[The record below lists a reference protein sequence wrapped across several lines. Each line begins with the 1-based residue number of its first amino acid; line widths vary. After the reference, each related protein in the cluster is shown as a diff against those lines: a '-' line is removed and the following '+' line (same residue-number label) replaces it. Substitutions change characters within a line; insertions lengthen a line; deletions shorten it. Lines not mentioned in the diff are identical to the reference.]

1 MSAPLLTT
9 QVEED
14 EPPAAASLSLVFIGS
29 AEDNFVDAGRV
40 FPIDGHRRIRFGRAI
55 EGGRIKYEQQT
66 GGARIGIPFPWVSG
80 EHCQLELDWKPTTKV
95 SLKDLQSRN
104 GTLVEN
110 RPVVGSAEIRPG
122 EIIEIGRT
130 FWTLREGTANPE
142 GDSAMPTNDSLY
154 GPLFAAIGST
164 LAGVA
169 ASSVPVV
176 IIGEAGTGKER
187 LARAL
192 HDWSERRGK
201 FVAVRLAAYEEDE
214 LADVLVGSRRSSA
227 PSFVDQAEG
236 GTLFLTDVASIPLR
250 TQSRL
255 RSLLS
260 RVLEGRDSEHR
271 DVRLVSATPD
281 DLRTLVNQR
290 RFRPELYSRLAGVE
304 LTLPPLRACRDR
316 LGAIIR
322 RYADQ
327 YPDAV
332 VSLSTKAFRF
342 ALSHRWPYNVRELRH
357 ALTAARS
364 VAQEGGRI
372 NLAALEEVLRDGF
385 EQSSLSMYSS

>member
-1 MSAPLLTT
+1 MSASLLTT

-14 EPPAAASLSLVFIGS
+14 EPSAAGSLSLVFIGS
-29 AEDNFVDAGRV
+29 AEDNFLDAGRV
-40 FPIDGHRRIRFGRAI
+40 FPIEGNRRIRFGRALA
-55 EGGRIKYEQQT
+55 GGRIFFEQQT
-66 GGARIGIPFPWVSG
+66 HGARVGIPFPWVSG
-80 EHCQLELDWKPTTKV
+80 EHCQLDIEWGPTPTV

-110 RPVVGSAEIRPG
+110 RPIVGSSEIRPG

-130 FWTLREGTANPE
+130 FWTLREGTAP
-142 GDSAMPTNDSLY
+142 DSEPAVPTNDSLY
-154 GPLFAAIGST
+154 EPLYAAIGST

-169 ASSVPVV
+169 ASDVPVV
-176 IIGEAGTGKER
+176 IVGEAGTGKER
-187 LARAL
+187 LGRAL
-192 HDWSERRGK
+192 HEWSGRSGK
-201 FVAVRLAAYEEDE
+201 FVPVRLAAYEEED
-214 LADVLVGSRRSSA
+214 LARALVGDRRSSV
-227 PSFVDQAEG
+227 PSFVEQAEG
-236 GTLFLTDVASIPLR
+236 GTLFLTDVADVPLR

-260 RVLEGRDSEHR
+260 QLLEGRGR
-271 DVRLVSATPD
+271 DDQDIRLVSATPQ

-327 YPDAV
+327 HPDTA

-357 ALTAARS
+357 ALTAAQS

-385 EQSSLSMYSS
+385 DRSSLSLYSS

>member
-1 MSAPLLTT
+1 MPAPLLTT

-14 EPPAAASLSLVFIGS
+14 EPPAAVSLALVFIGS
-29 AEDNFVDAGRV
+29 AEDNFVDAGQV
-40 FPIDGHRRIRFGRAI
+40 FPIEGLRRIRFGRAI
-55 EGGRIKYEQQT
+55 EGGRIKFEQQT
-66 GGARIGIPFPWVSG
+66 GGARVGIPFPWVSG
-80 EHCQLELDWKPTTKV
+80 EHCQLELDWEPTPTV
-95 SLKDLQSRN
+95 SLKDLRSRN

-110 RPVVGSAEIRPG
+110 QPIVGSAVIRPG

-130 FWTLREGTANPE
+130 FWTLREGTA
-142 GDSAMPTNDSLY
+142 SAQGEPMPTNDSLY
-154 GPLFAAIGST
+154 EPLYAAIGST

-169 ASSVPVV
+169 ASNVPVV
-176 IIGEAGTGKER
+176 IVGEAGTGKER

-192 HDWSERRGK
+192 HDWAGRPGK
-201 FVAVRLAAYEEDE
+201 FVPVRLAAYEEEE
-214 LADVLVGSRRSSA
+214 LADVLVGGRRSSA
-227 PSFVDQAEG
+227 PAFVDQAEG
-236 GTLFLTDVASIPLR
+236 GTLFLTDIASVPLR

-260 RVLEGRDSEHR
+260 RALEGRSDDR
-271 DVRLVSATPD
+271 DIRLVSATPD

-322 RYADQ
+322 RYADLH
-327 YPDAV
+327 PHTAI
-332 VSLSTKAFRF
+332 SLSTKAFRF

-385 EQSSLSMYSS
+385 DRSSVSMYSS